1 MLYLSSKN
9 RNKVV
14 GRHKINYDLCVSRLK
29 TVIEGKSR
37 CPCVKN
43 GQSCDRDRCKCRSCS
58 NMDKKD
64 QEKRMTQCRCGEG
77 KRKQK
82 EETVS
87 CADVEGRNRTKCPC
101 FSAGLGCDG
110 CACYNCKNNLG
121 INATPTKRKTQQ
133 KKRQS
138 MLSSPPSLKRSRR
151 TEYLRENNTNIVGGW
166 SQLESCV
173 LDMTESF
180 ILTSNLQPTKHN
192 ICNLYNFVCGSV
204 SDKAINLNIKHS
216 HTKISGKLKELAL
229 KKREK
234 SKTERLIKV

>member
-1 MLYLSSKN
+1 METRDKGCFCGARVKTRGKFGCSK
-9 RNKVV
+9 
-14 GRHKINYDLCVSRLK
+14 
-29 TVIEGKSR
+29 IEGKSR

-58 NMDKKD
+58 NMAQKD
-64 QEKRMTQCRCGEG
+64 QEKRMTPCRCGEG
-77 KRKQK
+77 KRKEK

-110 CACYNCKNNLG
+110 CSCYNCKNNFG

-138 MLSSPPSLKRSRR
+138 MLSSPPSPKRCRR

-180 ILTSNLQPTKHN
+180 ILTSNLQPTKDN

-204 SDKAINLNIKHS
+204 SDKAINVNKK
-216 HTKISGKLKELAL
+216 TFAQISGKLEYKNRRMEALFQLA
-229 KKREK
+229 KGQ
-234 SKTERLIKV
+234 SG